1 MAQFEVIVPIIA
13 TALTVSGTI
22 IVALISKG
30 NKPVR
35 DILKKTK
42 IEGNG
47 GLVEA
52 LGVLQRQLKEEQVRS
67 DKLIRDA
74 QQRHQEEIA
83 YYVEQLGI
91 ARKEILEL
99 RKEKNAEI
107 EELRQRLEDHEQR
120 LDEGH
125 VGSGR

>member
-1 MAQFEVIVPIIA
+1 MAQFEVIVPVIA

-22 IVALISKG
+22 IVALISRG

-52 LGVLQRQLKEEQVRS
+52 LGVLQKQLKEEQVRS

-74 QQRHQEEIA
+74 QTRHQEEIS
-83 YYVEQLGI
+83 YYVEQLKI
-91 ARKEILEL
+91 ARREILDL